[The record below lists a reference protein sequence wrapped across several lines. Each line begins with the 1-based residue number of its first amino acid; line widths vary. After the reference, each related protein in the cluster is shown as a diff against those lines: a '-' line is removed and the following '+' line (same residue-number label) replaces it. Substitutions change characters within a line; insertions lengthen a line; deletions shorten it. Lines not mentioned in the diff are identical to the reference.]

1 MSTASTSSSSSTSAP
16 MTASEIR
23 ARVRRQKVDPRVS
36 LDVYFR
42 TAEHVHLQVRA
53 RSRRARD
60 ALATRADGRTLER
73 ARGARATTATTG
85 KGDARLD
92 WDAASVDRT
101 RATRARDARND
112 GAARLTAR
120 DAMCARR
127 DRAGKD
133 L

>member
-1 MSTASTSSSSSTSAP
+1 MPTASTSSSSSTSAP

-60 ALATRADGRTLER
+60 ARRRVERSSAREDRERRRGRAMER
-73 ARGARATTATTG
+73 V
-85 KGDARLD
+85 RLD
-92 WDAASVDRT
+92 WIGT
-101 RATRARDARND
+101 R
-112 GAARLTAR
+112 G
-120 DAMCARR
+120 
-127 DRAGKD
+127 G
-133 L
+133 

>member
-73 ARGARATTATTG
+73 ARAERERRRRRREKGTLDWIGTRRRLTERERRALATRGTTAP
-85 KGDARLD
+85 
-92 WDAASVDRT
+92 
-101 RATRARDARND
+101 RD
-112 GAARLTAR
+112 
-120 DAMCARR
+120 
-127 DRAGKD
+127 
-133 L
+133 

>member
-1 MSTASTSSSSSTSAP
+1 MPTASTSSSSSTSAP

-60 ALATRADGRTLER
+60 ARRRVERSSAR
-73 ARGARATTATTG
+73 ARSASGDGDDG
-85 KGDARLD
+85 KRGRSDWIGTRRRLTE
-92 WDAASVDRT
+92 RT
-101 RATRARDARND
+101 RATRARDARSD
-112 GAARLTAR
+112 GGARLTAR

-127 DRAGKD
+127 DRAGED

>member
-1 MSTASTSSSSSTSAP
+1 

-60 ALATRADGRTLER
+60 A
-73 ARGARATTATTG
+73 
-85 KGDARLD
+85 
-92 WDAASVDRT
+92 
-101 RATRARDARND
+101 
-112 GAARLTAR
+112 
-120 DAMCARR
+120 RR
-127 DRAGKD
+127 R
-133 L
+133 